1 MKPLKVTP
9 AMLTLGAAVALGT
22 TAMAVPNAARAACGA
37 KMQSGCSAKS
47 NNGMTS
53 QSNTTK
59 CSATTS
65 KCGSNK
71 TK

>member
-22 TAMAVPNAARAACGA
+22 TAMAVPTPARAACGA
-37 KMQSGCSAKS
+37 KMQSSCSSTS
-47 NNGMTS
+47 NNGMKS
-53 QSNTTK
+53 QSNTNK
-59 CSATTS
+59 CSSKMS

-71 TK
+71 SN